1 MSTTVQVHGLDGSL
15 VEGDWPGLKL
25 DEVGALL
32 GAYPDCGAPVRIL
45 SQSPRPFSA
54 ASVVET
60 ALGRI
65 FVKKHP
71 ASVRTAEGLG
81 EEHGFMR
88 HLRAHGASV
97 SQVLL
102 TEDGLSAVERE
113 GWTYEVHALAEG
125 IDAYEQV
132 ISWTP
137 FFAAEHA
144 YATGVALAR
153 LHQAAEGYA
162 APVRR
167 PRPLV
172 ASFSIFSS
180 RDPQQELK
188 TYFAARPAL
197 AASATAL
204 EYARRGVDLLMPFA
218 EELRPLLPALPALW
232 THNDLHPSN
241 LFWSE
246 AGASARVTAA
256 IDFGLCDRTNAM
268 HDVAHALERS
278 IVEWVTLMN
287 DPENPA
293 AVAIHFDH
301 LQALLAGYESVRVL
315 RREEKA
321 ALAPMVALCHAEFA
335 LTEAD
340 YFLAALHAEDR
351 ARVAYDDY
359 LIGHAQWFLGAGQR
373 LLDALRQWA
382 AEPSAMNG
390 ERES

>member
-1 MSTTVQVHGLDGSL
+1 MNGTL
-15 VEGDWPGLKL
+15 VDGDWPALTL

-32 GAYPDCGAPVRIL
+32 GAYPECGAPVRIL

-60 ALGRI
+60 TTGRI

-71 ASVRTAEGLG
+71 ASVRTAEGLR

-97 SQVLL
+97 PQVFQ
-102 TEDGLSAVERE
+102 TVAGASAVERD

-137 FFAAEHA
+137 FLVTEHA
-144 YATGVALAR
+144 HATGVALAR
-153 LHQAAEGYA
+153 LHHAAEGYD
-162 APVRR
+162 APARKS
-167 PRPLV
+167 RPLV

-180 RDPQQELK
+180 HDPQQELEK
-188 TYFAARPAL
+188 YFVARPAL
-197 AASATAL
+197 AASAAAFAS
-204 EYARRGVDLLMPFA
+204 ARRGVDLLMPFA

-256 IDFGLCDRTNAM
+256 IDFGLCDRTNAV
-268 HDVAHALERS
+268 HDLAHAIERS

-287 DPENPA
+287 DPNNPA

-301 LQALLAGYESVRVL
+301 LHALLAGYESVRAL
-315 RREEKA
+315 RCEEKL
-321 ALAPMVALCHAEFA
+321 ALAPMVALCHVEFA

-340 YFLAALHAEDR
+340 YFLAALHAEER
-351 ARVAYDDY
+351 AKVAYDDY
-359 LIGHAQWFLGAGQR
+359 LIGHAQWFLGAGKP

-382 AEPSAMNG
+382 EEPSHISE
-390 ERES
+390 ER